1 MGVYPTRKKLR
12 NKGVKNMEK
21 ITRKKCEDL
30 ATKISKKININI
42 EIGERTSYTY
52 GKYLLFDSSKGYY
65 GTSDFQKKNFKTW
78 NEIFLYLQGMER
90 LHTLQLLKK
99 ECEEK

>member
-1 MGVYPTRKKLR
+1 
-12 NKGVKNMEK
+12 MEK
-21 ITRKKCEDL
+21 ITRKKCEEL
-30 ATKISKKININI
+30 AKKITNKTGILI

-52 GKYLLFDSSKGYY
+52 GKYLLFDSKNGYY
-65 GTSDFQKKNFKTW
+65 GTPDHQKKNFKTW

-90 LHTLQLLKK
+90 LYTLQILKK